1 MRGFLRD
8 ESGQALSEYAI
19 IVAAFLVGCFAVGG
33 FMLPRFVYAWD
44 VYHDSFYTVLNLPF
58 P

>member
-1 MRGFLRD
+1 MNQFWRD

-19 IVAAFLVGCFAVGG
+19 TVAAFLIGCFAVGG
-33 FMLPRFVYAWD
+33 FMLPRFIYAWD
-44 VYHDSFYTVLNLPF
+44 VYHDSFYTILNLPF